1 MTGMPRILAL
11 VLLAGVFVMEGYDLN
26 AMALAVPRLEGE
38 LGLNPARFGFV
49 FTALLVG
56 LGVGGATIAP
66 FGDRYG
72 RRPLIVGGCIAVG
85 LLTLATAT
93 ATSLTG
99 FFVWRA
105 LTGIALGAALPN
117 VSALSA
123 ELAPDKLRATV
134 MALVS
139 AGIPLGLALAGI
151 FAPTVVGLAGWQ
163 GLFLVPGI
171 FALLLGLCLWFVLD
185 GGAPNSAKEAAA
197 MTGAPKAKLPQLNL
211 FRAPWALPFAIF
223 TTILSLNALN
233 LYLLNSWI
241 PTVLPQ
247 AGFTIDNAARVSG
260 IVQLAGLVVGVL
272 ASFGIDRWRPA
283 PTLIL
288 LFAAMAA
295 SFLAVS
301 LTVPDQSRWTLL
313 LMVGVGGA
321 SAAGMAL
328 PSLCVYLFT
337 RQMLSSAIGMGVLVA
352 RIGAFLGPM
361 LGQAIL
367 SANAGP
373 HVFFFAAAVPAALCA
388 LVSLALPIALAVKK
402 KQEAA
407 TVTA

>member
-1 MTGMPRILAL
+1 
-11 VLLAGVFVMEGYDLN
+11 
-26 AMALAVPRLEGE
+26 
-38 LGLNPARFGFV
+38 
-49 FTALLVG
+49 
-56 LGVGGATIAP
+56 
-66 FGDRYG
+66 
-72 RRPLIVGGCIAVG
+72 
-85 LLTLATAT
+85 
-93 ATSLTG
+93 
-99 FFVWRA
+99 
-105 LTGIALGAALPN
+105 
-117 VSALSA
+117 
-123 ELAPDKLRATV
+123 
-134 MALVS
+134 
-139 AGIPLGLALAGI
+139 
-151 FAPTVVGLAGWQ
+151 
-163 GLFLVPGI
+163 
-171 FALLLGLCLWFVLD
+171 
-185 GGAPNSAKEAAA
+185 

-211 FRAPWALPFAIF
+211 FRAPWVLPFAIF

-260 IVQLAGLVVGVL
+260 VVQLAGLVVGVL

-288 LFAAMAA
+288 LFAAMAV

-301 LTVPDQSRWTLL
+301 LTAPDQSRWTLL

-361 LGQAIL
+361 LGQVIL
-367 SANAGP
+367 SADAGP
-373 HVFFFAAAVPAALCA
+373 HVFFFAAAIPAALCA
-388 LVSLALPIALAVKK
+388 LVSLALPVALAVKK
-402 KQEAA
+402 RQEEAA
-407 TVTA
+407 VTA